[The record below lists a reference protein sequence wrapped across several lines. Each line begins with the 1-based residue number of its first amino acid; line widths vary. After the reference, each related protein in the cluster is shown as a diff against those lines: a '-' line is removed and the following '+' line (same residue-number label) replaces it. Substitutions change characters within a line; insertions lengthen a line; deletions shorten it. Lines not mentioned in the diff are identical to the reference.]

1 MIKKKY
7 FCQFTNRMHN
17 VISDIFKN
25 EDIKRDV
32 KEVIKPVVSFIY
44 DEIYVY
50 LWFICLYNVFFILIV
65 LAILYL
71 LIQMPY
77 KINNLG
83 SEII

>member
-1 MIKKKY
+1 M
-7 FCQFTNRMHN
+7 RN
-17 VISDIFKN
+17 VLSDIFKN

-50 LWFICLYNVFFILIV
+50 IWFICLYNVFFILIV

-71 LIQMPY
+71 LIQMPNRIQ
-77 KINNLG
+77 KLGLGKNIDIN
-83 SEII
+83 I